1 MTVLKLL
8 PAGGVA
14 LRLALRCLVAALWCT
29 LLAACAA
36 QPQRP
41 SPAAENAGF
50 VAVAQRNV
58 ARLDRDHDGT
68 LTLDELELALQDPQ
82 YRDEDAAAVAAL
94 FWGAQPAKGSQVPGS
109 YRIKGPN
116 PDFDKS
122 QLTRADGGVAVAT
135 VGARFYRAGLTKL
148 RNANRG
154 LFASS
159 GPHITAIRQTWAADC
174 YFNSAVG
181 AVALVT
187 PERISQMIQKEGGS
201 YRVTFPLQASQLV
214 AEPTD
219 GELAAFTNASDGIWF
234 NLLEKAYSPHKRVR
248 PVTPDA
254 DPLDAVD
261 VRGVAAVIGGGN
273 AANVL
278 QLLTGHSTQRVPLP
292 SKSGKSASPQLDDE
306 VRQTMIAAQRDH
318 RAMVAGMHSHSYA
331 VVGFDAALNRV
342 RIHNP
347 WDNAGVE
354 RLSGG
359 QQVQRDAEGYF
370 TVTLRQFVDSFG
382 VMAVEQSGNLER

>member
-1 MTVLKLL
+1 M
-8 PAGGVA
+8 
-14 LRLALRCLVAALWCT
+14 
-29 LLAACAA
+29 
-36 QPQRP
+36 
-41 SPAAENAGF
+41 
-50 VAVAQRNV
+50 AQRNLV
-58 ARLDRDHDGT
+58 RLDSDHDGT

-122 QLTRADGGVAVAT
+122 RLARADGGVAVAT
-135 VGARFYRAGLTKL
+135 VGARYYRAGLTKL
-148 RNANRG
+148 RNANRS
-154 LFASS
+154 LFAST
-159 GPHITAIRQTWAADC
+159 GPQITAIRQTWDSDC

-181 AVALVT
+181 AVALAT
-187 PERISQMIQKEGGS
+187 PERILQMIQKEGRS
-201 YRVTFPLQASQLV
+201 YRVTFPARASQLV

-219 GELAAFTNASDGIWF
+219 AELAAFTSASDGIWF

-248 PVTPDA
+248 PETPNA
-254 DPLDAVD
+254 DSLYN
-261 VRGVAAVIGGGN
+261 VALVGGDGGE
-273 AANVL
+273 VL
-278 QLLTGHSTQRVPLP
+278 QWLTGHSTQRVPLP
-292 SKSGKSASPQLDDE
+292 TKSGKSASPQFDDE

-318 RAMVAGMHSHSYA
+318 RAMIAGMHSHSYA
-331 VVGFDAALNRV
+331 VVGFDAALDRV

-347 WDNAGVE
+347 YDNAGVE

-382 VMAVEQSGNLER
+382 VMAVEQTRDLGR